1 MKKMIHQFA
10 LEYASK
16 CLLHTNTNGVT
27 TRTSSPLSDTSDAP
41 LDLTMSRT
49 QEEKAGE
56 SDPGGEGIEYA
67 VNTLLINS
75 SFELSKFYPSTVTQS
90 LTSLNKFFM
99 WQMAC
104 STSPTGTLPA
114 QQFHQH
120 PHLITKPQGKSL
132 FLFLDFLC
140 LYIFL
145 VFSLAT
151 KCTMTLLSLLVV
163 RRGGSS

>member
-56 SDPGGEGIEYA
+56 SDPGGEGIEYI
-67 VNTLLINS
+67 VNTLLIKS

-99 WQMAC
+99 
-104 STSPTGTLPA
+104 
-114 QQFHQH
+114 
-120 PHLITKPQGKSL
+120 
-132 FLFLDFLC
+132 
-140 LYIFL
+140 
-145 VFSLAT
+145 
-151 KCTMTLLSLLVV
+151 
-163 RRGGSS
+163 